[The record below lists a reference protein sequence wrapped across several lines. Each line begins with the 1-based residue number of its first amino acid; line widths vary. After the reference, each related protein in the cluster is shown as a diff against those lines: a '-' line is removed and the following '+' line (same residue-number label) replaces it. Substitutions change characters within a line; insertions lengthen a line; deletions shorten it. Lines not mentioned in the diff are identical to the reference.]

1 MDAKPHAAAKKLV
14 YLPRSAGENTSPI
27 MVNARP
33 IIIPAPM
40 PCKPRKM
47 ISWFMPSSG
56 RKVNVPAAPQRA
68 DVSTNIVA
76 PPRKNH
82 FRPYMSDSL
91 AKIGTASVDVSKYVV
106 ETQG

>member
-1 MDAKPHAAAKKLV
+1 MEASPQAAAKKPW
-14 YLPRSAGENTSPI
+14 YLPRSDGEKTSPM

-40 PCKPRKM
+40 PCRPRNTM
-47 ISWFMPSSG
+47 SWFMPSMP
-56 RKVNVPAAPQRA
+56 KNVSVPEAPHRA
-68 DVSTNIVA
+68 DANTNKVA

-82 FRPYMSDSL
+82 FRPYMSESL
-91 AKIGTASVDVSKYVV
+91 AKIGTASVEVSKYVV

>member
-1 MDAKPHAAAKKLV
+1 M
-14 YLPRSAGENTSPI
+14 

-40 PCKPRKM
+40 PCRPRKTM
-47 ISWFMPSSG
+47 SWFMPSIG
-56 RKVNVPAAPQRA
+56 RNVKVPEAPHSA
-68 DVSTNIVA
+68 EVSTNIVA

-91 AKIGTASVDVSKYVV
+91 AKIGTASVDVSK
-106 ETQG
+106 